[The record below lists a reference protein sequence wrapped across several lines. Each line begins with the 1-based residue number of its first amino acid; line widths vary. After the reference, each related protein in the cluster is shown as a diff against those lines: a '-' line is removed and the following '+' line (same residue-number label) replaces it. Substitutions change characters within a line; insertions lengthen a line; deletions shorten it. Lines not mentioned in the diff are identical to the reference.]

1 MKKLLF
7 ILMSLAV
14 IACQPKEEGPLVKEA
29 LSVQNNAR
37 ALHREMSDEVA
48 QMLQAVEDS
57 MLVVRKLNDAE
68 EMRSLK
74 AKFADLESLNRKL
87 KEWREHLI
95 EIPGHCLHED
105 GEHHHHG
112 NEHTDLTDQDI
123 LDVQNE
129 LFKQLKGLEKQFIST
144 KGN

>member
-1 MKKLLF
+1 MKRLLF
-7 ILMSLAV
+7 ILMSVAL
-14 IACQPKEEGPLVKEA
+14 IACQSKEESPLVKEA
-29 LSVQNNAR
+29 LAVQDSAR
-37 ALHREMSDEVA
+37 ALHRQMSDEVLA
-48 QMLQAVEDS
+48 MQQSLNDTML
-57 MLVVRKLNDAE
+57 LVRKLNDAE

-74 AKFADLESLNRKL
+74 AQYADLESLNRKL
-87 KEWREHLI
+87 KEWRENLI

-129 LFKQLKGLEKQFIST
+129 LFRQLQGLEKQFNTT

>member
-1 MKKLLF
+1 MKRLLF
-7 ILMSLAV
+7 ILMSVAF
-14 IACQPKEEGPLVKEA
+14 IACQPKEESPLVKEA
-29 LSVQNNAR
+29 LAVQDSAR
-37 ALHREMSDEVA
+37 ALHRQMSDEVLA
-48 QMLQAVEDS
+48 MQQSLDDTML
-57 MLVVRKLNDAE
+57 LVRKLNDAE
-68 EMRSLK
+68 EMRMLR
-74 AKFADLESLNRKL
+74 AQYADLESLNRKL
-87 KEWREHLI
+87 KEWRENLI

-129 LFKQLKGLEKQFIST
+129 LFRQLQGLEKQFNTT